1 MMHDRS
7 LVDRFVLWILNGS
20 KRTALELLL
29 SYFGLVLMQFAVLKI
44 LVDPNAYLG
53 PVVALSAGLYLINWF
68 NVKDWTIGLVI
79 VVIFVMF
86 GTFLS
91 YSLIKNGGISSETI
105 PKVFF
110 FAFVALIP
118 LKFFRKFIING
129 GIFDGQ
135 GKPRKLNKTT

>member
-1 MMHDRS
+1 MHNRS
-7 LVDRFVLWILNGS
+7 LVDRLVLWILNGG

-29 SYFGLVLMQFAVLKI
+29 SYFGLVLVQFAVLKM

-68 NVKDWTIGLVI
+68 NVKDWSIGLVI
-79 VVIFVMF
+79 VIIFVAF

-91 YSLIKNGGISSETI
+91 YSFIKSGGISSDI
-105 PKVFF
+105 VPKVFL

-118 LKFFRKFIING
+118 LKLVRKFIING
-129 GIFDGQ
+129 GIFNGQ
-135 GKPRKLNKTT
+135 RQS